1 MDYKIRLALSML
13 ANYAKSFKS
22 NYFEGDNKKNLG
34 FMLVK
39 NSNIDD

>member
-1 MDYKIRLALSML
+1 MDYKIRLALAML
-13 ANYAKSFKS
+13 ANYTKACRS

-39 NSNIDD
+39 NSNIDG